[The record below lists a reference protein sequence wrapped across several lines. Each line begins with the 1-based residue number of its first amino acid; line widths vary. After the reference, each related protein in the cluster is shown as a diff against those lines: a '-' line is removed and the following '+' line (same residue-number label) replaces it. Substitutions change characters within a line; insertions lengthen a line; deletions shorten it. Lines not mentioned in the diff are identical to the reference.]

1 MYDKGQ
7 NSGKPTIVEVCGLR
21 WVGGVAYVC
30 NIKEK
35 EMAGSESGCQSGAT
49 CLPKTVASVS

>member
-1 MYDKGQ
+1 MYDKSP

-30 NIKEK
+30 SK
-35 EMAGSESGCQSGAT
+35 
-49 CLPKTVASVS
+49 LLFD